1 MPELR
6 KGVHTLRGNP
16 LTLVGPEVRPG
27 QAAPDFT
34 MIDRDF
40 HTVTLQDT
48 PAKVRVFSV
57 VPSLD
62 TGVCDQQSRRFEA
75 EAKQLGDRVAVYTI
89 SRDLPFAQ
97 KRWCGAS
104 EAETME
110 MLSDSRDHSFG
121 PAYGNEIAEM
131 GLLSRSIFVI
141 DTQGIVRYVQYV
153 PEFADLPDFDAAL
166 AAVRTLL

>member
-27 QAAPDFT
+27 QSAPDFSL
-34 MIDRDF
+34 IDRDF
-40 HTVTLQDT
+40 RTVTLKDT

-62 TGVCDQQSRRFEA
+62 TGVCDAQSRRFEQ
-75 EAKQLGDRVAVYTI
+75 EAKGLQDRVAFYTI
-89 SRDLPFAQ
+89 SRDLPYAQ
-97 KRWCGAS
+97 RRWCGAA
-104 EAETME
+104 EAEAMQV
-110 MLSDSRDHSFG
+110 LSDSRDHAFG
-121 PAYGNEIAEM
+121 PAYGNEIEEM
-131 GLLSRSIFVI
+131 GLLARSIFVI
-141 DTQGIVRYVQYV
+141 DAQGIVRYVQYV

-166 AAVRTLL
+166 TAVRALL

>member
-34 MIDRDF
+34 LIDRDF
-40 HTVTLQDT
+40 HTVTLQDL

-62 TGVCDQQSRRFEA
+62 TGVCDQQGRRFEE
-75 EAKQLGDRVAVYTI
+75 EAKSLGERVAVYTI

-97 KRWCGAS
+97 KRWCGA
-104 EAETME
+104 ADAQAMQV
-110 MLSDSRDHSFG
+110 LSDSRDHSFG
-121 PAYGNEIAEM
+121 PAYGNEIEEM
-131 GLLSRSIFVI
+131 GLLARSIFVL
-141 DTQGIVRYVQYV
+141 DEQGTVRYVQYV

-166 AAVRTLL
+166 RAVRALL